1 MIALSHSFSGK
12 PRQASMAAYRQLLAE
27 NHVEEILQDVKQNKT
42 LDRKKELPV
51 WLPLAASFKNGTRK
65 AEDAV
70 PSGLFFLDIDE
81 KGLTEALWNKVREER
96 LIQEFRIVYFAESA
110 GGGTHIWAWRTPGLS
125 IEENIQRLASRLGV
139 SYDSHVTDLAR
150 CCFMVSEQYVRLLD
164 PVVFEPLTEEQRQLY
179 SASRMIAQ
187 KEEDLNALAQNAL
200 VQNAL
205 VQNELVQNALVQTTP
220 TPPNLGGEED
230 TPAAESAPTVVM
242 VSPPELGGARG
253 GLNNSHSCTYKDIPY
268 SQIVQALLWKLG
280 YGDAPAEGERNT
292 ALYTMSRYLRFI
304 CDFDEQKLFAIIPHW
319 GLPEHEVISTI
330 KSAVASVRPTDMPSQ
345 MKEVLSSLGAAMEV
359 ETEKAEDSPI
369 PTVGNELPGILQDLA
384 DHAPGEFK
392 EATLIA
398 AMPMLGTLAT
408 GIRARYNDGK
418 INSASFIVDI
428 EAPQA
433 TGKSFVDDEF
443 ALLMDPII
451 KQDEVEWQKEIA
463 YSLAK
468 KDGQDVENPCSQ
480 IRILEPNIGVSA
492 FLERALYA
500 KGKHLFTYAPE
511 IETVLKNNKGGAWTE
526 KNDLFRLA
534 YDNKPWGQHRI
545 SKDSFSGKVTLY
557 YNMVMCG
564 TPNKCRAFFADAESG
579 LVSRVTP
586 VVLPDMVG
594 AKMPKFKPWTK
605 DEEER
610 VKRQCLCL
618 MDEEGEV
625 DLPLINKALEEWDEE
640 KRQEYLQTLRYS
652 LDVLRRRAALNG
664 FRAGIIAYLLEG
676 RQETERAIK
685 FARWYAERCL
695 HYQLQLYGDKI
706 DALHNGPS
714 PQASKGNVRY
724 LDALPR
730 EFTKEDLVTLRLAN
744 NESPVVKTI
753 TWRWVK
759 EGKIEKIDTNLW
771 RKIG

>member
-1 MIALSHSFSGK
+1 
-12 PRQASMAAYRQLLAE
+12 MAAYRQLLAE
-27 NHVEEILQDVKQNKT
+27 NHVEEILADVKQNKN

-51 WLPLAASFKNGTRK
+51 WLPLAACFKNGTRK

-70 PSGLFFLDIDE
+70 PSGLYFLDIDE
-81 KGLTEALWNKVREER
+81 KGLTEDLWTKVWEEN
-96 LIQEFRIVYFAESA
+96 LIEAFRIVYFAESA
-110 GGGTHIWAWRTPGLS
+110 GGGTHIWAWRTPGLT
-125 IEENIQRLASRLGV
+125 IEEDIQKLASRLGV

-150 CCFMVSEQYVRLLD
+150 CCFMVSEQYVKLLD
-164 PVVFEPLTEEQRQLY
+164 PVVFEASPNPLQIDGATKTDD
-179 SASRMIAQ
+179 Q
-187 KEEDLNALAQNAL
+187 KLPLPLERA
-200 VQNAL
+200 
-205 VQNELVQNALVQTTP
+205 
-220 TPPNLGGEED
+220 GEE
-230 TPAAESAPTVVM
+230 AS
-242 VSPPELGGARG
+242 
-253 GLNNSHSCTYKDIPY
+253 YKGIAY
-268 SQIVQALLWKLG
+268 EKIVQALLWKLG

-304 CDFDEQKLFAIIPHW
+304 CDFDEQKLFQILPHW
-319 GLPEHEVISTI
+319 GLSDHEVLSTI
-330 KSAVASVRPTDMPSQ
+330 KSAVSSVRPTDMPSQ
-345 MKEVLSSLGAAMEV
+345 MKEVLSSLGAAQESGI
-359 ETEKAEDSPI
+359 EEADES
-369 PTVGNELPGILQDLA
+369 TVTPVDNELPGFLQDLS
-384 DHAPGEFK
+384 DHAPEEFK

-408 GIRARYNDGK
+408 GIRAKYRDGK
-418 INSASFIVDI
+418 LNSPSFIVDI

-433 TGKSFVDDEF
+433 TGKSFVDSEF
-443 ALLMDPII
+443 ELLMDPII

-468 KDGQDVENPCSQ
+468 KNGEEVENPCSQ
-480 IRILEPNIGVSA
+480 IRIIEPNIGVSA

-594 AKMPKFKPWTK
+594 AKMPHFKAWSK
-605 DEEER
+605 DEEEK

-625 DLPLINKALEEWDEE
+625 ELPLINQAIEEWDEG

-676 RQETERAIK
+676 RKETERAIK
-685 FARWYAERCL
+685 FAVWYAERCL
-695 HYQLQLYGDKI
+695 HYQLLIYGDKI
-706 DALHNGPS
+706 DALHNNTLS
-714 PQASKGNVRY
+714 PQASKGNIRY
-724 LDALPR
+724 LDALPK
-730 EFTKEDLVTLRLAN
+730 EFTKENLVNMRLAN

-753 TWRWVK
+753 IHRWVK
-759 EGKIEKIDTNLW
+759 EAKIEKIGTNLW
-771 RKIG
+771 QKCC

>member
-1 MIALSHSFSGK
+1 MICTANNFSGK
-12 PRQASMAAYRQLLAE
+12 PRKASMAAYRQLLAE
-27 NHVEEILQDVKQNKT
+27 NHVEEILADVKQNKN

-51 WLPLAASFKNGTRK
+51 WLPLAQSFNNGTRK

-70 PSGLFFLDIDE
+70 PSGLYFLDIDE
-81 KGLTEALWNKVREER
+81 KGLTEQLWQKVQDEN
-96 LIQEFRIVYFAESA
+96 LIEEFRIVYFAESA

-125 IEENIQRLASRLGV
+125 IEENIQKLASRLGV

-150 CCFMVSEQYVRLLD
+150 CCFMVSEQYVKLLD
-164 PVVFEPLTEEQRQLY
+164 PVVFEPLTEEQKEMY
-179 SASRMIAQ
+179 ASDDSSRTTNSD
-187 KEEDLNALAQNAL
+187 EQNCSMFN
-200 VQNAL
+200 VECSMN
-205 VQNELVQNALVQTTP
+205 
-220 TPPNLGGEED
+220 
-230 TPAAESAPTVVM
+230 
-242 VSPPELGGARG
+242 
-253 GLNNSHSCTYKDIPY
+253 YKGIPY
-268 SQIVQALLWKLG
+268 EKIVQSMLWKLG
-280 YGDAPAEGERNT
+280 YGDAPAEGERNM
-292 ALYTMSRYLRFI
+292 ALYTMCRYLRFI
-304 CDFDEQKLFAIIPHW
+304 CDFDEQKLFAILPHW
-319 GLPEHEVISTI
+319 GLSDHEVMSTI
-330 KSAVASVRPTDMPSQ
+330 KSAVSSTRPAGIPSQ
-345 MKEVLSSLGAAMEV
+345 MNEVLSMLGAA
-359 ETEKAEDSPI
+359 TEAGSDTADDSLVVP
-369 PTVGNELPGILQDLA
+369 VNKELPGILQDLSA
-384 DHAPGEFK
+384 HAPEEFK

-408 GIRARYNDGK
+408 GIRAKYRDGK
-418 INSASFIVDI
+418 LNSPSFIVDI

-433 TGKSFVDDEF
+433 TGKSFVDNEF
-443 ALLMDPII
+443 ELLMDPII
-451 KQDEVEWQKEIA
+451 KQDEVEWQKEIE

-468 KDGQDVENPCSQ
+468 KDGQEVENPCSQ

-586 VVLPDMVG
+586 VILPDMVG
-594 AKMPKFKPWTK
+594 AKMPQFKAWSQ
-605 DEEER
+605 DEIEK

-625 DLPLINKALEEWDEE
+625 SLPLINKAIEEWDES

-652 LDVLRRRAALNG
+652 IDVFRRRAALNG

-685 FARWYAERCL
+685 FAVWYAERCFQ
-695 HYQLQLYGDKI
+695 YQLQIYGNKV
-706 DALHNGPS
+706 DALHDGALS
-714 PQASKGNVRY
+714 PQASKGNIRY
-724 LDALPR
+724 LDVLPK
-730 EFTKEDLVTLRLAN
+730 EFTKEDLVNLRLAN
-744 NESPVVKTI
+744 HESPVVKTI
-753 TWRWVK
+753 IYRWVK
-759 EGKIEKIDTNLW
+759 EDLIKKIDSNLW
-771 RKIG
+771 QKLPS

>member
-1 MIALSHSFSGK
+1 MIQIASSFSGK

-27 NHVEEILQDVKQNKT
+27 NHVEEILIDVKQNKN

-51 WLPLAASFKNGTRK
+51 WLPLAECFTNGVRK

-70 PSGLFFLDIDE
+70 ASGLYFLDIDE
-81 KGLTEALWNKVREER
+81 KGLTEQLWNKVREEN
-96 LIQEFRIVYFAESA
+96 LIEEFRIVYFAESA
-110 GGGTHIWAWRTPGLS
+110 GGGTHIWAWRTHGLS
-125 IEENIQRLASRLGV
+125 IEEDIQKLASRLGV

-150 CCFMVSEQYVRLLD
+150 CCFMVSEQYVKLLD
-164 PVVFEPLTEEQRQLY
+164 PVVFEDPSPIPPLNGRETVTTEGRDQHSVLPIQ
-179 SASRMIAQ
+179 
-187 KEEDLNALAQNAL
+187 
-200 VQNAL
+200 
-205 VQNELVQNALVQTTP
+205 
-220 TPPNLGGEED
+220 GE
-230 TPAAESAPTVVM
+230 AEGVF
-242 VSPPELGGARG
+242 
-253 GLNNSHSCTYKDIPY
+253 YKGIPY
-268 SQIVQALLWKLG
+268 DKIVQALLWKLG
-280 YGDAPAEGERNT
+280 YGNAPAEGERNT

-304 CDFDEQKLFAIIPHW
+304 CDFDEQKLFAILPHW
-319 GLPEHEVISTI
+319 GLSDHEVLSTI
-330 KSAVASVRPTDMPSQ
+330 KSAVGSVRPTDMPSQ
-345 MKEVLSSLGAAMEV
+345 MKEVLLSLGAVLEERSEIDEESLVTHV
-359 ETEKAEDSPI
+359 ED
-369 PTVGNELPGILQDLA
+369 ELPGILQDLS
-384 DHAPGEFK
+384 DHAPDEFK

-408 GIRARYNDGK
+408 GIRARYRDGK
-418 INSASFIVDI
+418 MNSASFIVDI

-433 TGKSFVDDEF
+433 TGKSFVDNEF
-443 ALLMDPII
+443 ELLMDPII

-468 KDGQDVENPCSQ
+468 KNGEDVENPCSQ
-480 IRILEPNIGVSA
+480 IRIIEPNIGVSA

-594 AKMPKFKPWTK
+594 AKMPQFKVWTK
-605 DEEER
+605 DEEEK
-610 VKRQCLCL
+610 VKRQCLCP

-625 DLPLINKALEEWDEE
+625 DLPLINKAIEEWDES

-676 RQETERAIK
+676 RKETERAIR
-685 FARWYAERCL
+685 FALWFAERCL
-695 HYQLQLYGDKI
+695 YYQLQIYGDKI
-706 DALHNGPS
+706 DALHNNTLS
-714 PQASKGNVRY
+714 PQTSKGNIRY
-724 LDALPR
+724 LDALPK
-730 EFTKEDLVTLRLAN
+730 EFTKEDLVGLRLAN

-753 TWRWVK
+753 ICRWGK
-759 EGKIEKIDTNLW
+759 EGLIEKLGTNLW
-771 RKIG
+771 RKIC

>member
-1 MIALSHSFSGK
+1 
-12 PRQASMAAYRQLLAE
+12 MAAYRQLLAE
-27 NHVEEILQDVKQNKT
+27 NHVEEILQDVKQNKN

-51 WLPLAASFKNGTRK
+51 WLPLAECFSNGTRK

-81 KGLTEALWNKVREER
+81 KGLTEQLWQKVQDEN
-96 LIQEFRIVYFAESA
+96 LIEEFRIVYFAESA
-110 GGGTHIWAWRTPGLS
+110 GGGTHIWAWRTPGIS
-125 IEENIQRLASRLGV
+125 IEEDIQKLASRLGV

-150 CCFMVSEQYVRLLD
+150 CCFMVSEQYVKLLD
-164 PVVFEPLTEEQRQLY
+164 PVVFEASPNPLQKG
-179 SASRMIAQ
+179 ASPNPLQ
-187 KEEDLNALAQNAL
+187 KEGA
-200 VQNAL
+200 
-205 VQNELVQNALVQTTP
+205 NEEADHPLLLEGA
-220 TPPNLGGEED
+220 GGG
-230 TPAAESAPTVVM
+230 S
-242 VSPPELGGARG
+242 
-253 GLNNSHSCTYKDIPY
+253 YKDIPY
-268 SQIVQALLWKLG
+268 EKIVQALLWKLG
-280 YGDAPAEGERNT
+280 YGDAPAEGERNM
-292 ALYTMSRYLRFI
+292 ALYTMSRYMRFI
-304 CDFDEQKLFAIIPHW
+304 CDFDEQKLFVVLPHW
-319 GLPEHEVISTI
+319 GLSDHEAFSTI
-330 KSAVASVRPTDMPSQ
+330 KSAVGSTRPAGIPSQ
-345 MKEVLSSLGAAMEV
+345 MNEVLSTLGAAIEAGT
-359 ETEKAEDSPI
+359 ETTDDSLITP
-369 PTVGNELPGILQDLA
+369 VDAELPGILQDLS
-384 DHAPGEFK
+384 DHAPEEFR
-392 EATLIA
+392 EATLMA

-408 GIRARYNDGK
+408 GIRAKYRDGK
-418 INSASFIVDI
+418 LNSASFIVDI

-433 TGKSFVDDEF
+433 TGKSFVDSEF
-443 ALLMDPII
+443 ELLMDPII

-480 IRILEPNIGVSA
+480 IRIIEPNIGVSA

-594 AKMPKFKPWTK
+594 AKMPQFKAWSQE
-605 DEEER
+605 DEEK

-625 DLPLINKALEEWDEE
+625 DLPLINKAIEEWDEG

-652 LDVLRRRAALNG
+652 LDVFRRRAALNG

-685 FARWYAERCL
+685 FAIWYAERCL
-695 HYQLQLYGDKI
+695 HYQLQIYGDKI
-706 DALHNGPS
+706 DALYHGM
-714 PQASKGNVRY
+714 QGTKASKSNIRY
-724 LDALPR
+724 LDTLPK
-730 EFTKEDLVTLRLAN
+730 EFTKEDLVALRLAN
-744 NESPVVKTI
+744 GDSPVVKTVI
-753 TWRWVK
+753 CRWVK
-759 EGKIEKIDTNLW
+759 EGKVEKIGTNLW
-771 RKIG
+771 QKNC

>member
-1 MIALSHSFSGK
+1 MSTSFSGK
-12 PRQASMAAYRQLLAE
+12 PRKASMAAYRQLLAE
-27 NHVEEILQDVKQNKT
+27 NHVEEILADVKQNKN
-42 LDRKKELPV
+42 LSRKKELPV
-51 WLPLAASFKNGTRK
+51 WLPLAECFTNGTRK

-81 KGLTEALWNKVREER
+81 KGLTEELWGKVWENNLIEEC
-96 LIQEFRIVYFAESA
+96 RIVYFAESA
-110 GGGTHIWAWRTPGLS
+110 GGGTHIWAWRTPGS
-125 IEENIQRLASRLGV
+125 TIEEDIQKLASRLGV

-150 CCFMVSEQYVRLLD
+150 CCFMVSEQYVKLLD
-164 PVVFEPLTEEQRQLY
+164 PAIFEPLSEEQKKLY
-179 SASRMIAQ
+179 EVSLDSVPTEVVNQ
-187 KEEDLNALAQNAL
+187 TEPNEVSESQN
-200 VQNAL
+200 
-205 VQNELVQNALVQTTP
+205 
-220 TPPNLGGEED
+220 
-230 TPAAESAPTVVM
+230 
-242 VSPPELGGARG
+242 
-253 GLNNSHSCTYKDIPY
+253 YKGIPY
-268 SQIVQALLWKLG
+268 EKIVQALLWKLG

-292 ALYTMSRYLRFI
+292 ALYTMTRYMRFI
-304 CDFDEQKLFAIIPHW
+304 CDFKEQKLFQILPHW
-319 GLPEHEVISTI
+319 GLADHEVMSTI
-330 KSAVASVRPTDMPSQ
+330 KSAIGSTRPSDIPSQ
-345 MKEVLSSLGAAMEV
+345 MKEVLSFLGASAEGGD
-359 ETEKAEDSPI
+359 EDSDESLCAP
-369 PTVGNELPGILQDLA
+369 VEKELPGILQDLS
-384 DHAPGEFK
+384 DHAPEEFR

-408 GIRARYNDGK
+408 SVRAKYRDGK
-418 INSASFIVDI
+418 LNSPSFIVDI

-433 TGKSFVDDEF
+433 TGKSFVDNEF
-443 ALLMDPII
+443 ELLMDPII
-451 KQDEVEWQKEIA
+451 KQDEVEWQKEIE

-468 KDGQDVENPCSQ
+468 KNGDEVENPCSQ
-480 IRILEPNIGVSA
+480 IRIIEPNIGVSA

-586 VVLPDMVG
+586 VQLPDMTG
-594 AKMPKFKPWTK
+594 AKMPHFKEWSK
-605 DEEER
+605 EEEEK

-625 DLPLINKALEEWDEE
+625 DLPLINKAIEEWDES

-676 RQETERAIK
+676 RKETERAIK
-685 FARWYAERCL
+685 FAVWYAERCL
-695 HYQLQLYGDKI
+695 HYQLLIYGDKI
-706 DALHNGPS
+706 DALHNGTLS
-714 PQASKGNVRY
+714 PQTSKGNVRY
-724 LDALPR
+724 LDVLPK
-730 EFTKEDLVTLRLAN
+730 EFTKEDLVNLRLAN
-744 NESPVVKTI
+744 NESAVVKTI
-753 TWRWVK
+753 IYRWVK
-759 EGKIEKIDTNLW
+759 EGKIVKINTNLW
-771 RKIG
+771 QKC

>member
-1 MIALSHSFSGK
+1 MIQLALSFSGK

-27 NHVEEILQDVKQNKT
+27 NHVEEILQDVKQNKN

-51 WLPLAASFKNGTRK
+51 WLPLAECFTNGVRK

-81 KGLTEALWNKVREER
+81 KGLTETLWNKVREEN
-96 LIQEFRIVYFAESA
+96 LIEEFRIVYFAESA
-110 GGGTHIWAWRTPGLS
+110 GGGTHIWAWRTPGIS
-125 IEENIQRLASRLGV
+125 IEEDIQKLASRLDV

-150 CCFMVSEQYVRLLD
+150 CCFMVSEQYVKLLD
-164 PVVFEPLTEEQRQLY
+164 PVVFEPLTDEQRQLY
-179 SASRMIAQ
+179 AQ
-187 KEEDLNALAQNAL
+187 PIINKVE
-200 VQNAL
+200 
-205 VQNELVQNALVQTTP
+205 P
-220 TPPNLGGEED
+220 TEVENCQL
-230 TPAAESAPTVVM
+230 SIV
-242 VSPPELGGARG
+242 
-253 GLNNSHSCTYKDIPY
+253 NSQLSMNYKGIPY
-268 SQIVQALLWKLG
+268 EQIVQALLWKLG
-280 YGDAPAEGERNT
+280 YGDKPAEGERNT

-304 CDFDEQKLFAIIPHW
+304 CDFDEQKLFAILPHW
-319 GLPEHEVISTI
+319 GLSDHEVLSTI
-330 KSAVASVRPTDMPSQ
+330 KSAVSSVRPTDMPSQ
-345 MKEVLSSLGAAMEV
+345 MKEVLSSLGAAQEASAESVDESLVTPV
-359 ETEKAEDSPI
+359 ED
-369 PTVGNELPGILQDLA
+369 ELPGILQDLS
-384 DHAPGEFK
+384 DHAPEEFK

-408 GIRARYNDGK
+408 GIRAKYRDGK
-418 INSASFIVDI
+418 MNSASFIVDI

-433 TGKSFVDDEF
+433 TGKSFVDNEF
-443 ALLMDPII
+443 ELLMDPII
-451 KQDEVEWQKEIA
+451 KQDEVEWQKEMA

-468 KDGQDVENPCSQ
+468 KNGEDVENPCSQ
-480 IRILEPNIGVSA
+480 IRIIEPNIGVSA

-594 AKMPKFKPWTK
+594 AKMPQFKVWTK

-625 DLPLINKALEEWDEE
+625 DLPLINKAIEEWDEG

-676 RQETERAIK
+676 RKETERAIR
-685 FARWYAERCL
+685 FALWYAERCL
-695 HYQLQLYGDKI
+695 HYQLQIYGDKI
-706 DALHNGPS
+706 DALNNKLS
-714 PQASKGNVRY
+714 PQASKGNIRY
-724 LDALPR
+724 LDALPK
-730 EFTKEDLVTLRLAN
+730 EFTKEDLVGLRLSN

-753 TWRWVK
+753 ICRWGK
-759 EGKIEKIDTNLW
+759 ESLIEKIGTNLW
-771 RKIG
+771 RKIS

>member
-1 MIALSHSFSGK
+1 MICTANNFSGK
-12 PRQASMAAYRQLLAE
+12 PRKASMAAYRQLLAE
-27 NHVEEILQDVKQNKT
+27 NHVEEILTDVKQNKNVE
-42 LDRKKELPV
+42 RKKELPV
-51 WLPLAASFKNGTRK
+51 WLPLAQSFNNGTRK

-81 KGLTEALWNKVREER
+81 KGLTEQLWQKVQDEN

-125 IEENIQRLASRLGV
+125 IEENIQKLASRLGV

-150 CCFMVSEQYVRLLD
+150 CCFMVSEQYVKLLD
-164 PVVFEPLTEEQRQLY
+164 PVVFEPLTEEQKEMY
-179 SASRMIAQ
+179 ASDDSSRTTNSDEQ
-187 KEEDLNALAQNAL
+187 KCSMFNVECSMN
-200 VQNAL
+200 
-205 VQNELVQNALVQTTP
+205 
-220 TPPNLGGEED
+220 
-230 TPAAESAPTVVM
+230 
-242 VSPPELGGARG
+242 
-253 GLNNSHSCTYKDIPY
+253 YKGIPY
-268 SQIVQALLWKLG
+268 EKIVQSMLWKLG
-280 YGDAPAEGERNT
+280 YGDAPAEGERNM
-292 ALYTMSRYLRFI
+292 ALYTMCRYLRFI
-304 CDFDEQKLFAIIPHW
+304 CDFDEQKLFSILPHW
-319 GLPEHEVISTI
+319 GLSDHEVMSTI
-330 KSAVASVRPTDMPSQ
+330 KSAVGSTRPAGIPSQ
-345 MKEVLSSLGAAMEV
+345 MNEVLSMLGAATETGSESADDSLVVPV
-359 ETEKAEDSPI
+359 EK
-369 PTVGNELPGILQDLA
+369 ELPGILQDLS
-384 DHAPGEFK
+384 DHAPEEFK

-408 GIRARYNDGK
+408 GIRAKYRDGK
-418 INSASFIVDI
+418 LNSPSFIVDI

-433 TGKSFVDDEF
+433 TGKSFVDNEF
-443 ALLMDPII
+443 ELLMDPII
-451 KQDEVEWQKEIA
+451 KQDEVEWQKEIE

-468 KDGQDVENPCSQ
+468 KDGQEVENPCSQ

-586 VVLPDMVG
+586 VILPDMVG
-594 AKMPKFKPWTK
+594 AKMPQFKAWSQ
-605 DEEER
+605 DEIEK

-625 DLPLINKALEEWDEE
+625 SLPLINKAIEEWDES

-652 LDVLRRRAALNG
+652 IDVFRRRAALNG

-685 FARWYAERCL
+685 FAVWYAERCFQ
-695 HYQLQLYGDKI
+695 YQLQIYGNKI
-706 DALHNGPS
+706 DALHDGMLS
-714 PQASKGNVRY
+714 PQASKGNIRY
-724 LDALPR
+724 LDALPK
-730 EFTKEDLVTLRLAN
+730 EFTKEDLVNLRLAN
-744 NESPVVKTI
+744 HESPVVKTI
-753 TWRWVK
+753 IYRWVK
-759 EGKIEKIDTNLW
+759 EDLIKKIDSNLW
-771 RKIG
+771 QKLQS

>member
-1 MIALSHSFSGK
+1 MDFLFSPYFFAAAMVNLALSFSGK

-27 NHVEEILQDVKQNKT
+27 NHVEDILQDVKQNKN

-51 WLPLAASFKNGTRK
+51 WLPLAECFTNGVRK

-70 PSGLFFLDIDE
+70 ASGLYFLDIDE
-81 KGLTEALWNKVREER
+81 KGLTEQLWNKVREEN
-96 LIQEFRIVYFAESA
+96 LIEEFRIVYFAESA

-125 IEENIQRLASRLGV
+125 IEEDIQKLASRLGV

-150 CCFMVSEQYVRLLD
+150 CCFMVSEQYVKLLD

-179 SASRMIAQ
+179 ATPVINKVEQTEVEQVHAS
-187 KEEDLNALAQNAL
+187 
-200 VQNAL
+200 
-205 VQNELVQNALVQTTP
+205 
-220 TPPNLGGEED
+220 
-230 TPAAESAPTVVM
+230 ESADNP
-242 VSPPELGGARG
+242 
-253 GLNNSHSCTYKDIPY
+253 NYKGIAY
-268 SQIVQALLWKLG
+268 EKIVQALLWKLG

-304 CDFDEQKLFAIIPHW
+304 CDFDEQKLFAILPHW
-319 GLPEHEVISTI
+319 GLSDHEVLSTI
-330 KSAVASVRPTDMPSQ
+330 KSAVSSVRPTDMPSQ
-345 MKEVLSSLGAAMEV
+345 MKEVLASLGAAMETNSENDEESLV
-359 ETEKAEDSPI
+359 TP
-369 PTVGNELPGILQDLA
+369 VNQELPGILQDLS
-384 DHAPGEFK
+384 DHAPEEFK
-392 EATLIA
+392 EATLMA

-408 GIRARYNDGK
+408 GIRARYRDGK
-418 INSASFIVDI
+418 MNSASFIVDI

-433 TGKSFVDDEF
+433 TGKSFVDNEF
-443 ALLMDPII
+443 ELLMDPII
-451 KQDEVEWQKEIA
+451 KQDEVEWQKEIE

-480 IRILEPNIGVSA
+480 IRIIEPNIGVSA

-586 VVLPDMVG
+586 VLLPDMVG
-594 AKMPKFKPWTK
+594 ARMPHFKPWSQE
-605 DEEER
+605 DEEK

-618 MDEEGEV
+618 MDEEGEIE
-625 DLPLINKALEEWDEE
+625 LPLINKAIEAWDEE

-676 RQETERAIK
+676 RQETERAIR
-685 FARWYAERCL
+685 FAVWYAERCL
-695 HYQLQLYGDKI
+695 HYQLQLYGNKI
-706 DALHNGPS
+706 DALHDNAVS
-714 PQASKGNVRY
+714 PQASKGNIRY
-724 LDALPR
+724 LDVLPK
-730 EFTKEDLVTLRLAN
+730 EFTKEDLVNLRLAN

-753 TWRWVK
+753 ICRWVK
-759 EGKIEKIDTNLW
+759 EGLVVKTNANLW
-771 RKIG
+771 QKIQV

>member
-1 MIALSHSFSGK
+1 
-12 PRQASMAAYRQLLAE
+12 MAAYRQLLAE
-27 NHVEEILQDVKQNKT
+27 NHVEEILADVKQNKN
-42 LDRKKELPV
+42 LSRKKELPV
-51 WLPLAASFKNGTRK
+51 WLPLAECFTNGTRK

-81 KGLTEALWNKVREER
+81 KGLTEELWGKVWENN
-96 LIQEFRIVYFAESA
+96 LIEEFRIVYFAESA
-110 GGGTHIWAWRTPGLS
+110 GGGTHIWAWRTPGS
-125 IEENIQRLASRLGV
+125 TIEEDIQKLASRLGV

-150 CCFMVSEQYVRLLD
+150 CCFMVSEQYVKLLD
-164 PVVFEPLTEEQRQLY
+164 PAIFEPLSEEQKKLY
-179 SASRMIAQ
+179 EVSLDSVPTEVVNQ
-187 KEEDLNALAQNAL
+187 TEPNEVSESQN
-200 VQNAL
+200 
-205 VQNELVQNALVQTTP
+205 
-220 TPPNLGGEED
+220 
-230 TPAAESAPTVVM
+230 
-242 VSPPELGGARG
+242 
-253 GLNNSHSCTYKDIPY
+253 YKGIPY
-268 SQIVQALLWKLG
+268 EKIIQALLWKLG

-292 ALYTMSRYLRFI
+292 ALYTMTRYMRFI
-304 CDFDEQKLFAIIPHW
+304 CDFKEQKLFQILPHW
-319 GLPEHEVISTI
+319 GLADHEVMSTI
-330 KSAVASVRPTDMPSQ
+330 KSAIGSTRPSDIPSQ
-345 MKEVLSSLGAAMEV
+345 MKEVLSFLGASAEGGD
-359 ETEKAEDSPI
+359 EDSDESLCAP
-369 PTVGNELPGILQDLA
+369 VEKELPGILQDLS
-384 DHAPGEFK
+384 DHAPEEFR

-408 GIRARYNDGK
+408 SVRAKYRDGK
-418 INSASFIVDI
+418 LNSPSFIVDI

-433 TGKSFVDDEF
+433 TGKSFVDNEF
-443 ALLMDPII
+443 ELLMDPII
-451 KQDEVEWQKEIA
+451 KQDEVEWQKEIE

-468 KDGQDVENPCSQ
+468 KNGEEVENPCSQ
-480 IRILEPNIGVSA
+480 IRIIEPNIGVSA

-586 VVLPDMVG
+586 VQLPDMTG
-594 AKMPKFKPWTK
+594 AKMPHFKEWTK
-605 DEEER
+605 EEEEK

-625 DLPLINKALEEWDEE
+625 DLPLINKAIEEWDES

-676 RQETERAIK
+676 RQETERSIK
-685 FARWYAERCL
+685 FAVWYAERCL
-695 HYQLQLYGDKI
+695 HYQLLIYGDKI
-706 DALHNGPS
+706 DALHNGTLS
-714 PQASKGNVRY
+714 PQTSKGNVRY
-724 LDALPR
+724 LDVLPK
-730 EFTKEDLVTLRLAN
+730 EFTKEDLVNLRLAN
-744 NESPVVKTI
+744 NESAVVKTI
-753 TWRWVK
+753 IYRWVK
-759 EGKIEKIDTNLW
+759 EGKIVKINTNLW
-771 RKIG
+771 QKC

>member
-1 MIALSHSFSGK
+1 MISVANSFSGK

-27 NHVEEILQDVKQNKT
+27 NHVEEILQDVKQNKN

-51 WLPLAASFKNGTRK
+51 WLPLAECFTGGTRK

-81 KGLTEALWNKVREER
+81 KGLTEQLWQKVQDEN
-96 LIQEFRIVYFAESA
+96 LIEEFRIVYFAESA
-110 GGGTHIWAWRTPGLS
+110 GGGTHIWAWRTPGIS
-125 IEENIQRLASRLGV
+125 IEEDIQKLASRLGV

-150 CCFMVSEQYVRLLD
+150 CCFMVSEQYVKLLD
-164 PVVFEPLTEEQRQLY
+164 PVVFEETKWREESGERREISSTTPVPLADSQSDHSPLTSLH
-179 SASRMIAQ
+179 SP
-187 KEEDLNALAQNAL
+187 LN
-200 VQNAL
+200 
-205 VQNELVQNALVQTTP
+205 
-220 TPPNLGGEED
+220 
-230 TPAAESAPTVVM
+230 
-242 VSPPELGGARG
+242 
-253 GLNNSHSCTYKDIPY
+253 YKGIPY
-268 SQIVQALLWKLG
+268 ENIVQALLWKLG

-304 CDFDEQKLFAIIPHW
+304 CDFDEQKLFTILPHW
-319 GLPEHEVISTI
+319 GLSDHEIITTI
-330 KSAVASVRPTDMPSQ
+330 KSAVSSVRPAGIPSQ
-345 MKEVLSSLGAAMEV
+345 MNEVLSTLGAAIEAGTETTDDSLVTPV
-359 ETEKAEDSPI
+359 EA
-369 PTVGNELPGILQDLA
+369 ELPGILQDLS
-384 DHAPGEFK
+384 DHAPEEFR
-392 EATLIA
+392 EATLMA

-408 GIRARYNDGK
+408 GIRAKYRDGK
-418 INSASFIVDI
+418 MNSASFIVDI

-433 TGKSFVDDEF
+433 TGKSFVDNEF
-443 ALLMDPII
+443 ELLMDPII

-480 IRILEPNIGVSA
+480 IRIIEPNIGVSA

-594 AKMPKFKPWTK
+594 AKMPQFKAWSQE
-605 DEEER
+605 DEEK

-625 DLPLINKALEEWDEE
+625 DLPLINKAIEEWDEG

-652 LDVLRRRAALNG
+652 LDVFRRRAALNG

-685 FARWYAERCL
+685 FAIWYAERCL
-695 HYQLQLYGDKI
+695 HYQLQIYGDKI
-706 DALHNGPS
+706 DALHNGTLS
-714 PQASKGNVRY
+714 TQASKGNIRY
-724 LDALPR
+724 LDALPK
-730 EFTKEDLVTLRLAN
+730 EFTKEDLVNLRLAN

-753 TWRWVK
+753 IYRWVK
-759 EGKIEKIDTNLW
+759 ESLVVKIDTDLW
-771 RKIG
+771 QKIQ

>member
-1 MIALSHSFSGK
+1 MEGAKPLVTFAADMICMSNSFSGK
-12 PRQASMAAYRQLLAE
+12 PRKASMAAYRQLLAK
-27 NHVEEILQDVKQNKT
+27 NHVDEILLDVKQNHN

-51 WLPLAASFKNGTRK
+51 WLPLAQCFNNGTRK

-81 KGLTEALWNKVREER
+81 KGLTEDLWAKVWEEN
-96 LIQEFRIVYFAESA
+96 LIEECRIVYFAESA
-110 GGGTHIWAWRTPGLS
+110 GGGTHIWAWRTPGAT
-125 IEENIQRLASRLGV
+125 IEEDIQRLASRLGV

-150 CCFMVSEQYVRLLD
+150 CCFMVSEQYVKFLD
-164 PVVFEPLTEEQRQLY
+164 PAVFEESEWKEELPLTEK
-179 SASRMIAQ
+179 
-187 KEEDLNALAQNAL
+187 KENGTGACSDPLPPNFGGMNYKGIPYENI
-200 VQNAL
+200 
-205 VQNELVQNALVQTTP
+205 VQT
-220 TPPNLGGEED
+220 
-230 TPAAESAPTVVM
+230 
-242 VSPPELGGARG
+242 
-253 GLNNSHSCTYKDIPY
+253 
-268 SQIVQALLWKLG
+268 LLCKLG
-280 YGDAPAEGERNT
+280 YGDAPAQGERNM

-304 CDFDEQKLFAIIPHW
+304 CDFDEQRMFAILPHW
-319 GLPEHEVISTI
+319 GLSDHEVQATI
-330 KSAVASVRPTDMPSQ
+330 KSAVGSTRPAGIPSIMQ
-345 MKEVLSSLGAAMEV
+345 EVLSSLGTVSETGSAEGEETNVTPV
-359 ETEKAEDSPI
+359 EA
-369 PTVGNELPGILQDLA
+369 ELPGILQDLS
-384 DHAPGEFK
+384 DHAPEEFR
-392 EATLIA
+392 EATLVA

-408 GIRARYNDGK
+408 GIRAKYRDGK
-418 INSASFIVDI
+418 LNSPSFIVDI

-433 TGKSFVDDEF
+433 TGKSFVDAEF
-443 ALLMDPII
+443 ELLMDPII
-451 KQDEVEWQKEIA
+451 KQDEVEWQKEIE

-468 KDGQDVENPCSQ
+468 KDGQEMENPCAQ
-480 IRILEPNIGVSA
+480 IRIIEPNIGVSA

-594 AKMPKFKPWTK
+594 AKMPQFKVWSQE
-605 DEEER
+605 DEEK

-625 DLPLINKALEEWDEE
+625 DLPLINKAIEAWDES

-685 FARWYAERCL
+685 FAVWYAERCL
-695 HYQLQLYGDKI
+695 HYQLQLYGTKI
-706 DALHNGPS
+706 DALHDNAVS
-714 PQASKGNVRY
+714 PQLSKGNIRY
-724 LDALPR
+724 LDALAK
-730 EFTKEDLVTLRLAN
+730 EFTKEDLVNLRMSN

-753 TWRWVK
+753 IYRWVK
-759 EGKIEKIDTNLW
+759 EGLVVKIDTNLW
-771 RKIG
+771 QKIQH

>member
-1 MIALSHSFSGK
+1 MILLAKTFSGK
-12 PRQASMAAYRQLLAE
+12 PRKASMAAYRQLLAE
-27 NHVEEILQDVKQNKT
+27 NHVEDILTDVKQNKNVE
-42 LDRKKELPV
+42 RKKELPV
-51 WLPLAASFKNGTRK
+51 WLPLAQSFNNGTRK

-81 KGLTEALWNKVREER
+81 KGLTEQLWQKVQDEN

-125 IEENIQRLASRLGV
+125 IEENIQKLASRLGV

-150 CCFMVSEQYVRLLD
+150 CCFMVSEQYVKLLD
-164 PVVFEPLTEEQRQLY
+164 PVVFEETEWKDENVEKTDSPTPADDVTTDLSPLT
-179 SASRMIAQ
+179 SNPSP
-187 KEEDLNALAQNAL
+187 LN
-200 VQNAL
+200 
-205 VQNELVQNALVQTTP
+205 
-220 TPPNLGGEED
+220 
-230 TPAAESAPTVVM
+230 
-242 VSPPELGGARG
+242 
-253 GLNNSHSCTYKDIPY
+253 YKGIPY
-268 SQIVQALLWKLG
+268 EKIVQSMLWKLG
-280 YGDAPAEGERNT
+280 YGDAPAEGERNM
-292 ALYTMSRYLRFI
+292 ALYTMCRYLRFI
-304 CDFDEQKLFAIIPHW
+304 CDFDEQKLFSILPHW
-319 GLPEHEVISTI
+319 GLSDHEVMSTI
-330 KSAVASVRPTDMPSQ
+330 KSAVGSTRPAGIPSQ
-345 MKEVLSSLGAAMEV
+345 MNEVLSMLGAATETGSESADDSLVVPV
-359 ETEKAEDSPI
+359 EK
-369 PTVGNELPGILQDLA
+369 ELPGILQDLS
-384 DHAPGEFK
+384 DHAPEEFK
-392 EATLIA
+392 EATLMA

-408 GIRARYNDGK
+408 GIRAKYRDGK
-418 INSASFIVDI
+418 LNSPSFIVDI

-433 TGKSFVDDEF
+433 TGKSFVDNEF
-443 ALLMDPII
+443 ELLMDPII
-451 KQDEVEWQKEIA
+451 KQDEVEWQKEIE

-468 KDGQDVENPCSQ
+468 KDGQEVENPCSQ

-586 VVLPDMVG
+586 VILPDMVG
-594 AKMPKFKPWTK
+594 AKMPQFKTWSQ
-605 DEEER
+605 DEIEK

-625 DLPLINKALEEWDEE
+625 SLPLINKAIEEWDES

-652 LDVLRRRAALNG
+652 IDVFRRRAALNG

-685 FARWYAERCL
+685 FAVWYAERCFQ
-695 HYQLQLYGDKI
+695 YQLQIYGNKI
-706 DALHNGPS
+706 DALHDGMLS
-714 PQASKGNVRY
+714 PQASKGNIRY
-724 LDALPR
+724 LDALPK
-730 EFTKEDLVTLRLAN
+730 EFTKEDLVNLRLAN
-744 NESPVVKTI
+744 HESPVVKTI
-753 TWRWVK
+753 ICRWVK
-759 EGKIEKIDTNLW
+759 EDLIKKIDSNLW
-771 RKIG
+771 QKLQ

>member
-1 MIALSHSFSGK
+1 MICTANNFSGK
-12 PRQASMAAYRQLLAE
+12 PRKASMAAYRQLLAE
-27 NHVEEILQDVKQNKT
+27 NHVEEILADVKQNKN

-51 WLPLAASFKNGTRK
+51 WLPLAQSFNNGTRK

-70 PSGLFFLDIDE
+70 PSGLYFLDIDE
-81 KGLTEALWNKVREER
+81 KGLTEQLWQKVQDEN
-96 LIQEFRIVYFAESA
+96 LIEEFRIVYFAESA

-125 IEENIQRLASRLGV
+125 IEENIQKLASRLGV

-150 CCFMVSEQYVRLLD
+150 CCFMVSEQYVKLLD
-164 PVVFEPLTEEQRQLY
+164 PVVFEPLTEEQKEMY
-179 SASRMIAQ
+179 GSDDSSRTTNSDEQ
-187 KEEDLNALAQNAL
+187 KCSMFNVECSMN
-200 VQNAL
+200 
-205 VQNELVQNALVQTTP
+205 
-220 TPPNLGGEED
+220 
-230 TPAAESAPTVVM
+230 
-242 VSPPELGGARG
+242 
-253 GLNNSHSCTYKDIPY
+253 YKGIPY
-268 SQIVQALLWKLG
+268 EKIVQSMLWKLG
-280 YGDAPAEGERNT
+280 YGDAPAEGERNM
-292 ALYTMSRYLRFI
+292 ALYTMCRYLRFI
-304 CDFDEQKLFAIIPHW
+304 CDFDEQKLFSILPHW
-319 GLPEHEVISTI
+319 GLSDHEVMSTI
-330 KSAVASVRPTDMPSQ
+330 KSAVSSTRPAGIPSQ
-345 MKEVLSSLGAAMEV
+345 MNEVLSMLGAATEAGS
-359 ETEKAEDSPI
+359 ETADDSLVVP
-369 PTVGNELPGILQDLA
+369 VDKELPGILQDLS
-384 DHAPGEFK
+384 DHAPEEFK

-398 AMPMLGTLAT
+398 AMPMLGALAT
-408 GIRARYNDGK
+408 GIRAKYRDGK
-418 INSASFIVDI
+418 LNSPSFIVDI

-433 TGKSFVDDEF
+433 TGKSFVDNEF
-443 ALLMDPII
+443 ELLMDPII
-451 KQDEVEWQKEIA
+451 KQDEVEWQKEIE

-468 KDGQDVENPCSQ
+468 KDGQEVENPCSQ

-586 VVLPDMVG
+586 VILPDMVG
-594 AKMPKFKPWTK
+594 AKMPQFKAWSQ
-605 DEEER
+605 DEIEK

-625 DLPLINKALEEWDEE
+625 SLPLINKAIEEWDES

-652 LDVLRRRAALNG
+652 IDVFRRRAALNG

-685 FARWYAERCL
+685 FAVWYAERCFQ
-695 HYQLQLYGDKI
+695 YQLQIYGNKV
-706 DALHNGPS
+706 DALHDGALS
-714 PQASKGNVRY
+714 PQASKGNIRY
-724 LDALPR
+724 LDVLPK
-730 EFTKEDLVTLRLAN
+730 EFTKEDLVNLRLAN
-744 NESPVVKTI
+744 HESPVVKTI
-753 TWRWVK
+753 IYRWVK
-759 EGKIEKIDTNLW
+759 EDLIKKIDSNLW
-771 RKIG
+771 QKLPS

>member
-1 MIALSHSFSGK
+1 MANSFSGK
-12 PRQASMAAYRQLLAE
+12 PRKASMAAYRQLLAK
-27 NHVEEILQDVKQNKT
+27 NHVEEILTDVKQNNN

-51 WLPLAASFKNGTRK
+51 WLPLAECFNNGTRK
-65 AEDAV
+65 AEDAEA
-70 PSGLFFLDIDE
+70 SGLYFLDIDE
-81 KGLTEALWNKVREER
+81 KGLTDALWKKVREEN
-96 LIQEFRIVYFAESA
+96 LIEAFRIVYFAESA

-125 IEENIQRLASRLGV
+125 IEEDIQKLASRLGV

-150 CCFMVSEQYVRLLD
+150 CCFMVSEQYVKLLD
-164 PVVFEPLTEEQRQLY
+164 PIVFEPLTEEQKKLY
-179 SASRMIAQ
+179 AQ
-187 KEEDLNALAQNAL
+187 PVVAKVAQTSVNEECSMVN
-200 VQNAL
+200 
-205 VQNELVQNALVQTTP
+205 
-220 TPPNLGGEED
+220 GEC
-230 TPAAESAPTVVM
+230 SM
-242 VSPPELGGARG
+242 
-253 GLNNSHSCTYKDIPY
+253 TYKGIAY
-268 SQIVQALLWKLG
+268 EKIVQSLLWKLG
-280 YGDAPAEGERNT
+280 YGDAPAEGERNM

-304 CDFDEQKLFAIIPHW
+304 CDFNEQKLFQILPHW
-319 GLPEHEVISTI
+319 GLSDHEVLSTI
-330 KSAVASVRPTDMPSQ
+330 KSAVGSTRPSEMPSQ
-345 MKEVLSSLGAAMEV
+345 MKEVLASLGAAQETSSESVDDAIVTPV
-359 ETEKAEDSPI
+359 E
-369 PTVGNELPGILQDLA
+369 NELPDLLQDLS
-384 DHAPGEFK
+384 DHAPEEFK

-408 GIRARYNDGK
+408 GIRAKYRDGK
-418 INSASFIVDI
+418 LNSPSFIVDI

-433 TGKSFVDDEF
+433 TGKSFVDNEF
-443 ALLMDPII
+443 ELLMDPII

-468 KDGQDVENPCSQ
+468 KNGEEVENPCSQ

-594 AKMPKFKPWTK
+594 AKMPKFKVWTK
-605 DEEER
+605 DEEEK
-610 VKRQCLCL
+610 VKRMCLCL

-625 DLPLINKALEEWDEE
+625 ELPLINKAIEDWDEG

-676 RQETERAIK
+676 HKETERAIK
-685 FARWYAERCL
+685 FALWYAERCL
-695 HYQLQLYGDKI
+695 HYQLQIYGDKI
-706 DALHNGPS
+706 DALHNGTLS
-714 PQASKGNVRY
+714 IQASKGNIRY
-724 LDALPR
+724 LDALPK
-730 EFTKEDLVTLRLAN
+730 EFTKEDFVNLRLGN
-744 NESPVVKTI
+744 GESPVVKTI
-753 TWRWVK
+753 IYRWVK
-759 EGKIEKIDTNLW
+759 EGKIKKTDTNLW
-771 RKIG
+771 QKC

>member
-1 MIALSHSFSGK
+1 MVNLALSYSGK

-27 NHVEEILQDVKQNKT
+27 NHVDEILVDVKQNKN
-42 LDRKKELPV
+42 LNRKKELPV
-51 WLPLAASFKNGTRK
+51 WLPLAECFTNGVRK
-65 AEDAV
+65 AEDAQ
-70 PSGLFFLDIDE
+70 PSGLYFLDIDE
-81 KGLTEALWNKVREER
+81 KGLTEQLWNKVREEN
-96 LIQEFRIVYFAESA
+96 LIEEFRIVYFAESA

-125 IEENIQRLASRLGV
+125 IEEDIQKLASRLGV

-150 CCFMVSEQYVRLLD
+150 CCFMVSEKYVKLLD

-179 SASRMIAQ
+179 AQ
-187 KEEDLNALAQNAL
+187 PVVNKVEPTEVETTHLTPLTSDISPLN
-200 VQNAL
+200 
-205 VQNELVQNALVQTTP
+205 
-220 TPPNLGGEED
+220 
-230 TPAAESAPTVVM
+230 
-242 VSPPELGGARG
+242 
-253 GLNNSHSCTYKDIPY
+253 YKGIPY
-268 SQIVQALLWKLG
+268 DQIIQALLWKLG

-304 CDFDEQKLFAIIPHW
+304 CDFNEQKLFMILPHW
-319 GLPEHEVISTI
+319 GLSDHEVLSTI
-330 KSAVASVRPTDMPSQ
+330 KSAVGSVRPADMPSQ
-345 MKEVLSSLGAAMEV
+345 MKEVLSSLGAALEERTEV
-359 ETEKAEDSPI
+359 VEDSLVAP
-369 PTVGNELPGILQDLA
+369 VDDELPGILQDLS
-384 DHAPGEFK
+384 DHAPEEFK
-392 EATLIA
+392 EATLMA

-408 GIRARYNDGK
+408 GIRARYRDGK
-418 INSASFIVDI
+418 MNSASFIIDI

-433 TGKSFVDDEF
+433 TGKSFVDNEF
-443 ALLMDPII
+443 ELLMDPII

-468 KDGQDVENPCSQ
+468 KDGQDVENPCSC
-480 IRILEPNIGVSA
+480 IRIIEPNIGVSA

-545 SKDSFSGKVTLY
+545 SKDSFSGKITLY

-594 AKMPKFKPWTK
+594 AKMPEFKVWTK
-605 DEEER
+605 DEEEK

-625 DLPLINKALEEWDEE
+625 DLPLINKAIEEWDES

-685 FARWYAERCL
+685 FALWFAERCL
-695 HYQLQLYGDKI
+695 YYQLQIYGDKI
-706 DALHNGPS
+706 DLLHNGALS
-714 PQASKGNVRY
+714 MQAAKGNIRY
-724 LDALPR
+724 LDALPK
-730 EFTKEDLVTLRLAN
+730 EFTKEDLVALRLSN

-753 TWRWVK
+753 IYRWVK
-759 EGKIEKIDTNLW
+759 EGMVEKIGTNLW
-771 RKIG
+771 RKCC

>member
-1 MIALSHSFSGK
+1 
-12 PRQASMAAYRQLLAE
+12 MAAYRQLLAK
-27 NHVEEILQDVKQNKT
+27 NHVEEILTDVKQNKN

-51 WLPLAASFKNGTRK
+51 WLPLAECFNNGTRK
-65 AEDAV
+65 AEDAEA
-70 PSGLFFLDIDE
+70 SGLYFLDIDE
-81 KGLTEALWNKVREER
+81 KGLTDALWKKVREEN
-96 LIQEFRIVYFAESA
+96 LIEAFRIVYFAESA

-125 IEENIQRLASRLGV
+125 IEEDIQKLASRLGV

-150 CCFMVSEQYVRLLD
+150 CCFMVSEQYVKLLD
-164 PVVFEPLTEEQRQLY
+164 PIVFEPLTEEQKKLY
-179 SASRMIAQ
+179 VQPVVAKVAQ
-187 KEEDLNALAQNAL
+187 TSVNEECSMVN
-200 VQNAL
+200 
-205 VQNELVQNALVQTTP
+205 
-220 TPPNLGGEED
+220 GEC
-230 TPAAESAPTVVM
+230 SM
-242 VSPPELGGARG
+242 
-253 GLNNSHSCTYKDIPY
+253 TYKGIAY
-268 SQIVQALLWKLG
+268 EKIVQSLLWKLG
-280 YGDAPAEGERNT
+280 YGDAPAEGERNM

-304 CDFDEQKLFAIIPHW
+304 CDFNEQKLFQILPHW
-319 GLPEHEVISTI
+319 GLSDHEVLSTI
-330 KSAVASVRPTDMPSQ
+330 KSAVGSTRPSEMPSQ
-345 MKEVLSSLGAAMEV
+345 MKEVLASLGAAQETSSESVDDAIVTPV
-359 ETEKAEDSPI
+359 E
-369 PTVGNELPGILQDLA
+369 NELPDLLQDLS
-384 DHAPGEFK
+384 DHAPEEFK

-408 GIRARYNDGK
+408 GIRAKYRDGK
-418 INSASFIVDI
+418 LNSPSFIVDI

-433 TGKSFVDDEF
+433 TGKSFVDNEF
-443 ALLMDPII
+443 ELLMDPII

-468 KDGQDVENPCSQ
+468 KNGEEVENPCSQ

-594 AKMPKFKPWTK
+594 AKMPKFKVWTK
-605 DEEER
+605 DEEEK
-610 VKRQCLCL
+610 VKRMCLCL

-625 DLPLINKALEEWDEE
+625 ELPLINKAIEDWDEG

-676 RQETERAIK
+676 HKETERAIK
-685 FARWYAERCL
+685 FALWYAERCL
-695 HYQLQLYGDKI
+695 HYQLQIYGDKI
-706 DALHNGPS
+706 DALHNGTLS
-714 PQASKGNVRY
+714 IQASKGNIRY
-724 LDALPR
+724 LDALPK
-730 EFTKEDLVTLRLAN
+730 EFTKEDFVNLRLGN
-744 NESPVVKTI
+744 GESPVVKTI
-753 TWRWVK
+753 IYRWVK
-759 EGKIEKIDTNLW
+759 EGKIKKTDTNLW
-771 RKIG
+771 QKC

>member
-1 MIALSHSFSGK
+1 MTFAAVMIQIASSFSGK
-12 PRQASMAAYRQLLAE
+12 PRKASMAAYRQLLAE
-27 NHVEEILQDVKQNKT
+27 NHVEEILQDVKQNKN
-42 LDRKKELPV
+42 LDRKKQLPV
-51 WLPLAASFKNGTRK
+51 WLPLAQCFNNGTRK

-81 KGLTEALWNKVREER
+81 KGLTEQLWQKVQDEH
-96 LIQEFRIVYFAESA
+96 LIEEFRIVYFAESA
-110 GGGTHIWAWRTPGLS
+110 GGGTHIWAWRTPGAT
-125 IEENIQRLASRLGV
+125 IEEDIQKLASRLGV

-150 CCFMVSEQYVRLLD
+150 CCFMVSEQYVKLLD
-164 PVVFEPLTEEQRQLY
+164 PIVFEDIDHSPLTIDH
-179 SASRMIAQ
+179 SAAQ
-187 KEEDLNALAQNAL
+187 KEANNDQCSLSESVASQSMVN
-200 VQNAL
+200 VQC
-205 VQNELVQNALVQTTP
+205 
-220 TPPNLGGEED
+220 
-230 TPAAESAPTVVM
+230 SM
-242 VSPPELGGARG
+242 VNVECSM
-253 GLNNSHSCTYKDIPY
+253 NYKGIPY
-268 SQIVQALLWKLG
+268 ENIVQALLWKLG
-280 YGDAPAEGERNT
+280 YGDAPAEGERNM

-304 CDFDEQKLFAIIPHW
+304 CDFDDQRLFTILPHW
-319 GLPEHEVISTI
+319 GLSDHEVLSTI
-330 KSAVASVRPTDMPSQ
+330 KSAIGSTRPASIPSMMQ
-345 MKEVLSSLGAAMEV
+345 EVLSSLGAAIETGSEPIDDSMVSPV
-359 ETEKAEDSPI
+359 EA
-369 PTVGNELPGILQDLA
+369 ELPGILQDLS
-384 DHAPGEFK
+384 DHAPEEFR

-408 GIRARYNDGK
+408 GIRAKYRDGK
-418 INSASFIVDI
+418 LNSPSFIVDI

-433 TGKSFVDDEF
+433 TGKSFVDAEF
-443 ALLMDPII
+443 EMLMDPII
-451 KQDEVEWQKEIA
+451 KQDEVEWQKEIE

-468 KDGQDVENPCSQ
+468 KNGEEVENPCSQ
-480 IRILEPNIGVSA
+480 IRIIEPNIGVAA

-594 AKMPKFKPWTK
+594 ARLPEFKAWSQE
-605 DEEER
+605 DEEK

-625 DLPLINKALEEWDEE
+625 DLPLINKAIEEWDEG

-685 FARWYAERCL
+685 FALWYAERCL
-695 HYQLQLYGDKI
+695 HYQLQLYGNKI
-706 DALHNGPS
+706 DALHDSAVS
-714 PQASKGNVRY
+714 PQVSKGNIRY
-724 LDALPR
+724 LDALPK
-730 EFTKEDLVTLRLAN
+730 EFTKEDLVNLRLAN
-744 NESPVVKTI
+744 NESSVVKTI
-753 TWRWVK
+753 ICRWVK
-759 EGKIEKIDTNLW
+759 ESLIVKIGTNLW
-771 RKIG
+771 QKVQ